1 MKEHQQ
7 NAQASIL
14 DRLIDREPQASRESA
29 QYRFNNVRQVK
40 ASIFRDLEN
49 LLNTKRN
56 IIASP
61 DVCEEVNNS
70 LYVYG
75 LSDFTS
81 HNPKSKFVAQHLRLD
96 LEKTISL
103 FEPRLKN
110 ASVHIDDKHQNNRGV
125 RFRITAMIIV
135 NPISEPVSFD
145 TFFAEGEYSVKE

>member
-1 MKEHQQ
+1 MKEYQQ

-14 DRLIDREPQASRESA
+14 DRLIDNEPQASRESV

-56 IIASP
+56 IIDPP

-70 LYVYG
+70 LFVYG

-81 HNPKSKFVAQHLRLD
+81 HNPKSKYVIQHLRMD

-103 FEPRLKN
+103 FEPRLKK
-110 ASVHIDDKHQNNRGV
+110 ASVHIDDTHQSNRGV
-125 RFRITAMIIV
+125 RFRITAMIMV
-135 NPISEPVSFD
+135 NPINEPVSFD
-145 TFFAEGEYSVKE
+145 TFLNEGEYVVSE